1 MHNAN
6 TNSVSKLLVE
16 GDSAFESIKLQG
28 MLSEYSTIYSQI
40 YGYAP
45 VVKHFKTPV
54 ELEPVLIRLRQH
66 HALVTPDLNRLR
78 GNTI

>member
-16 GDSAFESIKLQG
+16 GDSSFESIKFQS
-28 MLSEYSTIYSQI
+28 MLAEYSTIYDQI
-40 YGYAP
+40 YGHAP
-45 VVKHFKTPV
+45 VVKHYKTPV

-66 HALVTPDLNRLR
+66 HALVMPDLNRLR